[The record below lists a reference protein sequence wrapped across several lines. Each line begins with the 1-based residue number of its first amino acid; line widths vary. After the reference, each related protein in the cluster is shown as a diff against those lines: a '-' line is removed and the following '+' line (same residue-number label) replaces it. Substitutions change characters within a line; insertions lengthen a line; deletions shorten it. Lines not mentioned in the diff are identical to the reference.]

1 MTKLFLLR
9 HGETKANLE
18 LRYQGRGNS
27 SLSEIGIEESKLLAN
42 SLEDIKFSAIYS
54 STLERSFET
63 ATIVAE
69 KHNLEVEKL
78 SGMIER
84 DYGIFE
90 GLSFK
95 EIKEKYTEIYESWLK
110 HPDKT
115 IIPKAE
121 TLEEIQKR
129 GVESIE
135 GLVKKHKGQ
144 TFCVV
149 GHGGINRTILF
160 HYMNLSLDNF
170 WRIKQ
175 DNCCIN
181 IIEFDHIPI
190 VTLLNSTFFV
200 GEKRFVGYY

>member
-18 LRYQGRGNS
+18 LRYQGIGDS
-27 SLSEIGIEESKLLAN
+27 SLSEIGIEESRSLAK
-42 SLEDIKFSAIYS
+42 SLKDVNFSAIYS

-63 ATIVAE
+63 ASIVADN
-69 KHNLEVEKL
+69 HALEVIKL
-78 SGMIER
+78 PGMIER

-95 EIKEKYTEIYESWLK
+95 EIKEKHTEIYQSWLK

-115 IIPKAE
+115 VIPKAE
-121 TLEEIQKR
+121 TLEDLQKR
-129 GVESIE
+129 GVEVVE
-135 GLVKKHKGQ
+135 ALVKKHKDQ
-144 TFCVV
+144 TICVV